1 MKLSETK
8 TLVPETD
15 IDRAVLLAI
24 IKMSVDHMGTWIC
37 SSDTRK
43 EMYFRIDADAE
54 VDDNGVLA
62 AKLIFAPIEFNP
74 HTIITDSSYEDAKL
88 TVELHGDNKAVAVWH
103 CGNDSNLILP
113 NCWVVR

>member
-15 IDRAVLLAI
+15 IDKAVLLTI
-24 IKMSVDHMGTWIC
+24 IKMSVNQMGTWRC

-43 EMYFRIDADAE
+43 GMYFSIDVDAE
-54 VDDNGVLA
+54 IDDNGVLA
-62 AKLIFAPIEFNP
+62 AKLISAPIEFNP
-74 HTIITDSSYEDAKL
+74 STISAYEDAKL
-88 TVELHGDNKAVAVWH
+88 TVELIDDNKAVAVWH
-103 CGNDSNLILP
+103 CGNDSNLVLP